1 MTELDNA
8 VIVDFPLRGEWWA
21 PNTPGKK
28 VPSHGTD
35 HLGQRY
41 AYDFLQ
47 VNWGKKGRPFY
58 DASKLR
64 YIFLGVPLKSC
75 YCWGREVYAPCDGKI
90 VQAKDGYKERK
101 IVHLITDLFV
111 LTKNALTFNPLKGDI
126 QPIVGN
132 YIIME
137 FNDVF
142 IFFAHL
148 QRGSIKVSEGQK
160 VKTGELLGRVGHSGN
175 STAPH
180 LHFHLMDSA
189 DLFKA
194 NGIPCAFRE
203 YEVYKNGQWVKVY
216 NGVPSDKDRIR
227 FCG

>member
-1 MTELDNA
+1 MDNA
-8 VIVDFPLRGEWWA
+8 IIIEFPLRGEWLA

-47 VNWGKKGRPFY
+47 VNWGKKGMHFY

-64 YIFLGVPLKSC
+64 YIFLGVPLEKC

-90 VQAKDGYKERK
+90 VQVKDGCKERK
-101 IVHLITDLFV
+101 IVHLVSDLCV
-111 LTKNALTFNPLKGDI
+111 VIKNTLTFNLLEDDLQSI
-126 QPIVGN
+126 AGN

-137 FNDVF
+137 FNGVF

-148 QRGSIKVSEGQK
+148 QKGSIKVSEGQK

-180 LHFHLMDSA
+180 LHFHLMDSS

-194 NGIPCAFRE
+194 NGIPCVFKE
-203 YEVYKNGQWVKVY
+203 YEVYQSGQWVKVC
-216 NGVPSDKDRIR
+216 NGIPSDKDRIR
-227 FCG
+227 YGG